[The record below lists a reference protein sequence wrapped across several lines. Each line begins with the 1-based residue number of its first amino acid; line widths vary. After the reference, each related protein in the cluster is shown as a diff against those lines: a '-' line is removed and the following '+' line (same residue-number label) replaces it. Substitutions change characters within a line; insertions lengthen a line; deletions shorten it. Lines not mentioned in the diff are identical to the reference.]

1 MTYPVVTQTDI
12 REFPLI
18 SRGKVRDIYD
28 IDDETLLI
36 VTTDRMSAFD
46 VIMSSPIPMK
56 GVVLN
61 QITLFWMKRFSHLVP
76 NHIREADVNRYPAAL
91 QPYRDE

>member
-36 VTTDRMSAFD
+36 VTTDRMSAFE
-46 VIMSSPIPMK
+46 VIMS
-56 GVVLN
+56 
-61 QITLFWMKRFSHLVP
+61 
-76 NHIREADVNRYPAAL
+76 
-91 QPYRDE
+91 